1 MLEII
6 PGQKPRRKEN
16 KMIILFET
24 VITLILIAG
33 LYVITK
39 HIIPDIKDEYNK
51 IKQAEKEIK
60 IAKQQFNYA
69 EQDFVDVAIY
79 KMKAAEERYNT
90 LLKIERGKQER
101 ESNISM

>member
-1 MLEII
+1 MLVTALLCAILAVCIVVII
-6 PGQKPRRKEN
+6 FY
-16 KMIILFET
+16 M
-24 VITLILIAG
+24 V
-33 LYVITK
+33 
-39 HIIPDIKDEYNK
+39 PDIK
-51 IKQAEKEIK
+51 AECKAIWGEACIDANEIQEAYKEVE

>member
-1 MLEII
+1 
-6 PGQKPRRKEN
+6 
-16 KMIILFET
+16 MIILFET